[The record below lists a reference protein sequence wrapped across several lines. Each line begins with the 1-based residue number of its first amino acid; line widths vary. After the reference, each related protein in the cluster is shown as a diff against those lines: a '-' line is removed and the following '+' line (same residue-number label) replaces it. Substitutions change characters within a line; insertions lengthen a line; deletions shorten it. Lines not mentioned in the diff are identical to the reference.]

1 MCLVNLNQIE
11 LNREGKSLITF
22 FWTQHGNS
30 VTKKCLYTPKP
41 GLDDTK
47 SSPST
52 QPTLVPVLSGILF
65 SFFFL
70 FLIGG

>member
-1 MCLVNLNQIE
+1 MYLVNLNQIE
-11 LNREGKSLITF
+11 LNREGKLLITF

-41 GLDDTK
+41 GLDEAK

-52 QPTLVPVLSGILF
+52 QPTLVPVL
-65 SFFFL
+65 
-70 FLIGG
+70 